1 MGNSSSSSSGLDTE
15 IGLTVND
22 LRILDEIF
30 SDIKNN
36 FHKLSNTKFIS
47 LDSFCRY
54 FSIWDGSGRKREKQR
69 RKTEGDRLNPDREAP
84 MSDIQ
89 HAHWSTFG
97 LLIWS
102 ELSRMGITHLNSEG
116 FKLLLLNLL
125 IFTSE
130 EDIAALTFHF
140 FADDQSIF
148 NTFGATILLN
158 TVAGCAMNGE
168 RGKWFYTLL

>member
-15 IGLTVND
+15 IGLTAND

-30 SDIKNN
+30 ADIKIN
-36 FHKLSNTKFIS
+36 FNKLSTTKFIT

-54 FSIWDGSGRKREKQR
+54 FSIWDGSGRTDKRTRERQR
-69 RKTEGDRLNPDREAP
+69 SKSEGFRASHGQQNTP
-84 MSDIQ
+84 MNDMQ

-102 ELSRMGITHLNSEG
+102 ELSRMGLTHLNSEG

-125 IFTSE
+125 IFTTE
-130 EDIAALTFHF
+130 EDVAALTFHF

-168 RGKWFYTLL
+168 RG